1 MSLQAKPAQSCLVAL
16 AFLVSFIAGP
26 AHPQAAGEP
35 RAAASEEL
43 YVLSIKDKPAQN
55 GKTLDMVF
63 REIKREPESS
73 LVEIEISGED
83 KSAWVPM
90 LQGMCGLMQARL
102 HKSAVSEQISVQP
115 LRFLLTFPDNPKI
128 DDRHPGPPRL
138 VLTEKE
144 CSVVNRQP

>member
-1 MSLQAKPAQSCLVAL
+1 VSLQAKPAQSCLVAL
-16 AFLVSFIAGP
+16 ALLVLFITGR
-26 AHPQAAGEP
+26 AHAQAAGEP
-35 RAAASEEL
+35 RVAAPEDL
-43 YVLSIKDKPAQN
+43 YVLSIKDRPAEH

-63 REIKREPESS
+63 REIKREPDSS
-73 LVEIEISGED
+73 LVDIEISGED

-102 HKSAVSEQISVQP
+102 HKSAISEQISVQP

-128 DDRHPGPPRL
+128 DDRRAGPPRL

-144 CSVVNRQP
+144 CSAIARPP